1 MLSSGCRGGALCV
14 APVHMLYCLASKQS
28 AAAGWGTHGASPTGS
43 VTEALVGIAGH
54 GAGVRGMAFHEGGDF
69 LASAALDGTAR
80 VWHAEGGACQQTL
93 RRGLRHEP
101 QIVT

>member
-1 MLSSGCRGGALCV
+1 M
-14 APVHMLYCLASKQS
+14 
-28 AAAGWGTHGASPTGS
+28 W
-43 VTEALVGIAGH
+43 IAGH

-93 RRGLRHEP
+93 RRGLLRKA
-101 QIVT
+101 QFVT